1 MGDNE
6 EVNPTFRGR
15 IAFGIF
21 ILVLGL
27 ISAWAALT
35 LSTEGYYLLKDGTEP
50 SCNINPFF
58 SCGNVMQSDEAR
70 AFFGVP
76 NYFWGLIGW
85 GVVSATGAAMLA
97 GATFAR
103 WHWRAFAIGNFVAWF
118 FLMWL
123 FVSAVYQIGFLC
135 LYCMVTWAT
144 QSTLLWILVPWLL
157 REKLLVDNDRL
168 SRIGG
173 TLLPYSWVLV
183 VANLGTIGIA
193 IIAQF
198 PLLVPMLING
208 Y

>member
-1 MGDNE
+1 M
-6 EVNPTFRGR
+6 NPSFRGR
-15 IAFGIF
+15 IFFGTF
-21 ILVLGL
+21 ILLFGL
-27 ISAWAALT
+27 ISVWAALT
-35 LSTEGYYLLKDGTEP
+35 LSTEGYYLLKDGSEP

-58 SCGNVMQSDEAR
+58 SCGSVMQSEASR

-103 WHWRAFAIGNFVAWF
+103 WYWRAFTVGMFLAWL

-123 FVSAVYQIGFLC
+123 FVAAVYQIGFLC
-135 LYCMVTWAT
+135 LYCMITWTT
-144 QSTLLWILVPWLL
+144 QSIMLWVVLPWLL
-157 REKLLVDNDRL
+157 REKLLFDSDRL
-168 SRIGG
+168 ARIGAAI
-173 TLLPYSWVLV
+173 LPYSWLLPVI
-183 VANLGTIGIA
+183 NLGAIALA